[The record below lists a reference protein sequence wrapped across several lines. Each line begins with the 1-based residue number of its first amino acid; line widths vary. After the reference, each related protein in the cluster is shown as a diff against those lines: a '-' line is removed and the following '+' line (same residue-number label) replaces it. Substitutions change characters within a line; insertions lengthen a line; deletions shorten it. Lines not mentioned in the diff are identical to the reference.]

1 MAETTV
7 ERLLRD
13 ERLNALLAWLVV
25 AGIGLTAAGSVLTGD
40 LLWGVFAAAVGVIV
54 LLPPLAFADPE
65 VMLPWEVLALAAL
78 PVLGRSVA
86 TLQVTNRV
94 GTYLSVAA
102 LALVVAVEL
111 HAFTSV
117 SMSPSFAVAF
127 VAIATMA
134 VAGAWAVFRWVVDL
148 WLGTGFLLDPAL
160 SEEAI
165 ECGLMLEFVA
175 STVAGVLGGV
185 VFEFYIRRRAR
196 VRRRV
201 GTAEAE
207 TGAGPGGKP

>member
-1 MAETTV
+1 MEETSI

-13 ERLNALLAWLVV
+13 ERLNAALAWVVV
-25 AGIGLTAAGSVLTGD
+25 AGIGLTAVGSVLAGD
-40 LLWGVFAAAVGVIV
+40 LLWGVFATAVAVIV
-54 LLPPLAFADPE
+54 LLPPLVFADPE

-78 PVLGRSVA
+78 PVLGRTVA

-102 LALVVAVEL
+102 LALVVVVEL

-134 VAGAWAVFRWVVDL
+134 VAGVWAVLRWTVDV

-160 SEEAI
+160 DGYAI
-165 ECGLMLEFVA
+165 ERGLMLEFVA
-175 STVAGVLGGV
+175 STVAGLLAGV

-196 VRRRV
+196 VRRRI
-201 GTAEAE
+201 G
-207 TGAGPGGKP
+207 GAP